1 MEANKRSQNVKT
13 LSLSELKDE
22 LFGQIGSEE
31 RKVADTEIKR
41 YKIGKS
47 FREKRLEIGMSKED
61 VARKMNKS
69 IQEISAI
76 ESGEK
81 ELGLT
86 ELNELG
92 EQVLGGTVR
101 ILIE

>member
-1 MEANKRSQNVKT
+1 MNKRSQNLRT
-13 LSLSELKDE
+13 LSLPELKNE
-22 LFGQIGSEE
+22 IFGQIGSVE
-31 RKVADTEIKR
+31 RKVADNEIKR

-47 FREKRLEIGMSKED
+47 FRDKRLELGMSKED

-81 ELGLT
+81 ELPLT

-92 EQVLGGTVR
+92 EGVLGGTVR
-101 ILIE
+101 ISIE